1 MKVMKGMAMFG
12 IRYLGNTHLPHNKK
26 TASMPAIQLPP
37 PREVLLPLSQ
47 HIGAPATSIVNAGDY
62 VKIGQKIAESSGY
75 VSSPIY
81 ATVSGTVGKTEEYLR
96 SDGRKVPAIRIISDG
111 EMSVADCLNPPSIET
126 LDDLIN
132 AAKESGIVGLGG
144 AGFPTSVKLD
154 ALKKGQ
160 IDTLVLNGAECE
172 PYITSDT
179 RTMLDK
185 SDKVR
190 FGVELILKF
199 APSIKKVIIGIEKN
213 KPDAISRMRDTF
225 SDKACVEIKP
235 LPPKY
240 PQGAEK
246 VLIYNTT
253 RRVVPEG
260 KLPADVGIIVLNITS
275 LAMLAGYILTGM
287 PLVSR
292 ELTVDGDAVKFPKNI
307 KAPIGTPIKDILEFC
322 GVNENIGKVLY
333 GGPMMGSA
341 ASSPYDPI
349 IKTTGAL
356 TVFTKHSSEAVEE
369 THCIHCGK
377 CSEACPHL
385 LTPRLF
391 SKALALENEEE
402 KIAMLEK
409 NKIMLCVE
417 CGSCSY
423 VCPAGCPLVLN
434 NKLAKAEYR
443 SYIQRMSELKN

>member
-1 MKVMKGMAMFG
+1 MLG
-12 IRYLGNTHLPHNKK
+12 IRFLGNTHLPHNKN
-26 TASMPAIQLPP
+26 TAFMSPIELPP

-47 HIGAPATSIVNAGDY
+47 HIGAPATPIVNIGDY

-81 ATVSGTVGKTEEYLR
+81 ATVSGTVAKSEEYLR

-111 EMSVADCLNPPSIET
+111 EMTVAEYLAAPVIKNI
-126 LDDLIN
+126 DDLIT

-144 AGFPTSVKLD
+144 AGFPISVKLD
-154 ALKKGQ
+154 AIKKGN
-160 IDTLVLNGAECE
+160 IDTLILNGAECE

-185 SDKVR
+185 SDKIK
-190 FGVELILKF
+190 FGVELLLEV
-199 APSIKKVIIGIEKN
+199 APSIKRVLIGIEKN
-213 KPDAISRMRDTF
+213 KPEAICRMKEIF
-225 SDKACVEIKP
+225 SDIACVEVKA

-253 RRVVPEG
+253 KRIVPEG
-260 KLPADVGIIVLNITS
+260 KLPADAGVIVLNITS
-275 LAMLAGYILTGM
+275 LAMLAGYVITGM

-292 ELTVDGDAVKFPKNI
+292 ELTVDGDAVNSPKNI
-307 KAPIGTPIKDILEFC
+307 KAPIGTPIKEILEFC
-322 GVNENIGKVLY
+322 GIFDNIGKVLY

-341 ASSPYDPI
+341 ASSLNDPI

-356 TVFTKHSSEAVEE
+356 TVFTPRSSQVVEE
-369 THCIHCGK
+369 THCIHCGR
-377 CSEACPHL
+377 CAEACPHL
-385 LTPRLF
+385 LRPRLF
-391 SKALALENEEE
+391 SKALEIEDEEE
-402 KIAMLEK
+402 KMAVLEK

-434 NKLAKAEYR
+434 NKLAKSEYR
-443 SYIQRMSELKN
+443 SYIQRMSELKK